1 MTIAVAHQVSATSRL
16 ALVEAVKEANYRG
29 TDLAVLHVVDSI
41 DADNK
46 EAYRLGVSDEIEKV
60 VGAGPPVS
68 WQLHLETAGG
78 DLGDA
83 LLRLVDAVEC
93 GSARHRRPTTFT
105 RGQGADGQC
114 RPDGHP
120 RGEPAGARGQG
131 ALNEIEQTHPRQDN
145 LVRVSGMLLMKE
157 DP

>member
-46 EAYRLGVSDEIEKV
+46 EAYRLGVADEIEKV

-68 WQLHLETAGG
+68 WQLHLETAGE

-83 LLRLVDAVEC
+83 LLRLVDAVK
-93 GSARHRRPTTFT
+93 
-105 RGQGADGQC
+105 ADLLVI
-114 RPDGHP
+114 
-120 RGEPAGARGQG
+120 GARRRSPVGK
-131 ALNEIEQTHPRQDN
+131 ALLGSVTQTVILEAN
-145 LVRVSGMLLMKE
+145 LPVLVVKA
-157 DP
+157 P

>member
-46 EAYRLGVSDEIEKV
+46 EAYRLGVADEIEKV

-83 LLRLVDAVEC
+83 LLRLVDAVK
-93 GSARHRRPTTFT
+93 
-105 RGQGADGQC
+105 ADLLVI
-114 RPDGHP
+114 
-120 RGEPAGARGQG
+120 GARRRSPMGK
-131 ALNEIEQTHPRQDN
+131 ALLGSVAQTVILEAN
-145 LVRVSGMLLMKE
+145 LPVLVVKA
-157 DP
+157 P

>member
-46 EAYRLGVSDEIEKV
+46 EAHRLGVADEIEKV

-68 WQLHLETAGG
+68 WELHLETAGG

-83 LLRLVDAVEC
+83 LLRLVDAV
-93 GSARHRRPTTFT
+93 
-105 RGQGADGQC
+105 GADLLVI
-114 RPDGHP
+114 
-120 RGEPAGARGQG
+120 GARRRSPMGK
-131 ALNEIEQTHPRQDN
+131 ALLGSVAQTVILEAN
-145 LVRVSGMLLMKE
+145 LPVLVVKA
-157 DP
+157 P

>member
-46 EAYRLGVSDEIEKV
+46 EAYRLGVADEIEKV

-68 WQLHLETAGG
+68 WQLHLETAGE

-83 LLRLVDAVEC
+83 LLRLVDAVK
-93 GSARHRRPTTFT
+93 
-105 RGQGADGQC
+105 ADLLVI
-114 RPDGHP
+114 
-120 RGEPAGARGQG
+120 GARRRSPMGK
-131 ALNEIEQTHPRQDN
+131 ALLGSVAQTVILEAN
-145 LVRVSGMLLMKE
+145 LPVLVVKV
-157 DP
+157 P

>member
-16 ALVEAVKEANYRG
+16 ALVEAVKEANYRE

-46 EAYRLGVSDEIEKV
+46 EAYRLGIADEIEKV

-83 LLRLVDAVEC
+83 LLRLVDAV
-93 GSARHRRPTTFT
+93 
-105 RGQGADGQC
+105 GA
-114 RPDGHP
+114 
-120 RGEPAGARGQG
+120 ELLVIGARRRSPVGK
-131 ALNEIEQTHPRQDN
+131 ALLGSVAQTVILEATLP
-145 LVRVSGMLLMKE
+145 VRVVKA
-157 DP
+157 P

>member
-46 EAYRLGVSDEIEKV
+46 EAYRLGVADEIEKV

-68 WQLHLETAGG
+68 WQLHLETAGE

-83 LLRLVDAVEC
+83 LLRLVDAVK
-93 GSARHRRPTTFT
+93 
-105 RGQGADGQC
+105 ADLLVI
-114 RPDGHP
+114 
-120 RGEPAGARGQG
+120 GARRRSPIGK
-131 ALNEIEQTHPRQDN
+131 ALMGCVAQTVILEAN
-145 LVRVSGMLLMKE
+145 LPVLVVKA
-157 DP
+157 P

>member
-46 EAYRLGVSDEIEKV
+46 EAYRLGVADEIEKV

-83 LLRLVDAVEC
+83 LLRLVDAV
-93 GSARHRRPTTFT
+93 
-105 RGQGADGQC
+105 GA
-114 RPDGHP
+114 
-120 RGEPAGARGQG
+120 ELLVIGARRRSPMGK
-131 ALNEIEQTHPRQDN
+131 ALMGSVAQTVILEASLPV
-145 LVRVSGMLLMKE
+145 LVVKA
-157 DP
+157 P

>member
-46 EAYRLGVSDEIEKV
+46 EAYRLGVADEIEKV

-68 WQLHLETAGG
+68 WQLHLETAGE

-83 LLRLVDAVEC
+83 LLRLVDAV
-93 GSARHRRPTTFT
+93 
-105 RGQGADGQC
+105 GADLLVI
-114 RPDGHP
+114 
-120 RGEPAGARGQG
+120 GARRRSPMGK
-131 ALNEIEQTHPRQDN
+131 ALLGSVAQTVILEAN
-145 LVRVSGMLLMKE
+145 LPVLVVKAS
-157 DP
+157 

>member
-29 TDLAVLHVVDSI
+29 TDLAVLHVVESI

-46 EAYRLGVSDEIEKV
+46 EAYRLGVADEIEKV

-68 WQLHLETAGG
+68 WQLHLETAGE

-83 LLRLVDAVEC
+83 LLRLVDAVK
-93 GSARHRRPTTFT
+93 
-105 RGQGADGQC
+105 ADLLVI
-114 RPDGHP
+114 
-120 RGEPAGARGQG
+120 GARRRSPVGK
-131 ALNEIEQTHPRQDN
+131 ALLGSVAQTVILEAN
-145 LVRVSGMLLMKE
+145 LPVLVVKA
-157 DP
+157 P